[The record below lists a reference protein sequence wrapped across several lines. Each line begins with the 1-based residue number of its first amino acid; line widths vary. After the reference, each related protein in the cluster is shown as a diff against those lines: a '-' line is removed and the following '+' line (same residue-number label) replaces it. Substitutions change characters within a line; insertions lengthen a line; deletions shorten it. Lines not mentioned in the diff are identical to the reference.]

1 MADKIE
7 DEYRSWKKKGVYVTD
22 VKASVYRRICQ
33 SVRFVQA
40 QITLEDGYIDDAIRS
55 FMINGVDKRHIR
67 ELKFVKKHLKE
78 LQGLAVEYGER
89 FDCRLENP
97 NVRIQKRACVFCKI
111 PWLLR
116 RWVLEHVGGESG
128 ESE

>member
-7 DEYRSWKKKGVYVTD
+7 DEYRSWRYRNAYVSS
-22 VKASVYRRICQ
+22 VKASVYRKICQ
-33 SVRFVQA
+33 SVRFVHSQMD
-40 QITLEDGYIDDAIRS
+40 LEEGYIDDAIKS
-55 FMINGVDKRHIR
+55 FLMNGVDKRHIK
-67 ELKFVKKHLKE
+67 ELKFVKEHLKE
-78 LQGLAVEYGER
+78 LQNLAVEYGER

-116 RWVLEHVGGESG
+116 RWVLEHAGDEDD
-128 ESE
+128 